1 MEFKARQCELPPQG
15 DLLLVSDGI
24 LELMPETTLLERLNA
39 LLPVMEAM
47 DLDRLAQELG
57 VLPDRQLPDDIAL
70 LAFSRGRGNG

>member
-1 MEFKARQCELPPQG
+1 VEIKARQCELPPQG

-47 DLDRLAQELG
+47 DLDRLAEELG

-70 LAFSRGRGNG
+70 LAFSRRRGNG